1 MITDTYYRGYRLSV
15 DSKTGETNIFSG
27 PDHIDT
33 VTLQNKGRMRTTE
46 DAAKDIIDSWLN
58 AC

>member
-1 MITDTYYRGYRLSV
+1 MITDTYYRGYRLSA

-27 PDHIDT
+27 PDLVET

-46 DAAKDIIDSWLN
+46 DAAKDIVDSWLN
-58 AC
+58 AR